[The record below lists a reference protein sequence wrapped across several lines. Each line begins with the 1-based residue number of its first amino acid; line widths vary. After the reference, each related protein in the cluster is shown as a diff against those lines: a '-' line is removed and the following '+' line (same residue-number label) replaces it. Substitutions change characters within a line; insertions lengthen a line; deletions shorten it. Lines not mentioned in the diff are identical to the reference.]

1 MKLTSKRAAFVLL
14 LPLLSLACQSS
25 SSSDATVLAEFRSD
39 QEIGLPVF
47 GMSCP
52 KCANNITHKLS
63 ELAGVFDV
71 EVDMGQ
77 GFVTVKAAPGFVPTR
92 EEFVEAV
99 TAAGFTVP
107 PQDLSAPRPGV
118 NMPRVQQ
125 GSAKKQ

>member
-1 MKLTSKRAAFVLL
+1 MKLTSKRAALVLL
-14 LPLLSLACQSS
+14 LPLLSLACQST
-25 SSSDATVLAEFRSD
+25 SSSDATVLAEFRNEK
-39 QEIGLPVF
+39 EIGLPVF

-63 ELAGVFDV
+63 ELAGVFNV

-99 TAAGFTVP
+99 TEAGFTVP
-107 PQDLSAPRPGV
+107 PQDLSAPIPGV
-118 NMPRVQQ
+118 DTPNVQQ
-125 GSAKKQ
+125 GPARQE